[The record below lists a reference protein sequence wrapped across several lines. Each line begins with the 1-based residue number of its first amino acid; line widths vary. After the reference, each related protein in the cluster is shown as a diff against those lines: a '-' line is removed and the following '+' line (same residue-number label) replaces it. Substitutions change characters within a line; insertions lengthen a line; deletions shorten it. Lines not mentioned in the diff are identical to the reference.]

1 MLVLEIKKVYMND
14 KPLVSVVI
22 PAYKTMYFDAA
33 LASACR
39 QTYEPLEIVVCDDS
53 RTDIISALVRQY
65 QESSG
70 VSIRYEFNEQVRG
83 ELFNAIECIKLA
95 NGKYIK
101 FLHDDDVLHPD
112 CVAEL
117 VAAMEG
123 DSSVSIASSRRRL
136 VDCEGEQLPDVIATA
151 LPFSTDVVINGAE
164 LTSFLG
170 EHTINFIGEPS
181 CVLCRREDLLALG
194 DDLMSLNGCLIY
206 WFGDLAMYVKLLQ
219 KGNLALLKQ
228 PLADFRVSVEQ
239 GSQLGRDQPGIGNNG
254 RADFRRSLRELGWS
268 QEGPEN
274 CLVSVSPMDGERV
287 FEKVDILD
295 LLEQSHAK
303 QVSAEQ
309 QRRWMAARVPSQI
322 QHQLIDSYLQ
332 ANGGGPLIGVIV
344 LDLSGEPQAL
354 KRTLESLAGERNFY
368 DALKVLVLTP
378 EEPPKTST
386 DEVVQFLPLQSDY
399 VAQINQLLRAGEFEW
414 CLLVKAGDEFTRSGL
429 LIAGLEL
436 LPDPDCRAVFCDGVL
451 RQGNG
456 EMGIALRPDF
466 NLDYL
471 LSLPTAMAHNWIF
484 RRGVVLDAG
493 GFDAAYTEALELEL
507 ILRLINQGGTS
518 GFGHISEPLLI
529 NQAVVLRENDGE
541 RRAIAEHLQQRGY
554 QQALINSSQ
563 PGHYQIDY
571 GHESKPLVSIVLVLN
586 DELAGLQRCIFSVL
600 EQTLY
605 PYYEILIVDN
615 ASQTDEARQWLQA
628 IEEMSEN
635 RIRVLGLT
643 HAVDRSTANNI
654 GAQYAEGEYLLFL
667 RTFTAVLQGQW
678 LGELLNHAQRQEVGI
693 VGAKTVSSDSQI
705 TDAGLILGLQGAAA
719 PAFAGEK
726 IDSAGYMHR
735 LLVDQSCGAVSDA
748 CLMVRKTLFDGV
760 GGFDTEQFPELGADV
775 DLCLRLGEHGY
786 LTVWTPR
793 SLLMHSVQAEPLGEK
808 VEDALYERWLPVL
821 ARDPAYNL
829 NFSLMQSSAFQFADP
844 QLCWRPLV
852 WRPSP
857 TVLVHPADRYGCGQ
871 YRVIQPFNAQKK
883 AGLIDGVMSGVLLP
897 VTEIERL
904 APDAIVLQRQIGEEQ
919 LNTLRRMQKFSGAF
933 KVFELDDYLPNL
945 PLKSIYREQQPKDI
959 VRSLRRAL
967 SYVDRFV
974 VSTEPLAE
982 ALKDFHPDIKVM
994 KNRLDPDWWSE
1005 LPVSQRRTSA
1015 KPRVGWAGGIGHK
1028 GDLEMIS
1035 DVVKAL
1041 AHEVDWVFFGMCP
1054 DKLRPYVKEFH
1065 SGVEISLYPAA
1076 LARLNLDLAVAPVE
1090 QNLFNECKSNLR
1102 LLEYGACGFPVV
1114 CSSLVCYQGDLP
1126 VTRVKNRFKDWVEA
1140 IRMHLAD
1147 LDATA
1152 RAGDALREVVRRDW
1166 MLNDDALASWRKVWL
1181 PD

>member
-1 MLVLEIKKVYMND
+1 MLALAIKKVYMND

-39 QTYEPLEIVVCDDS
+39 QTYGPLEIVVCDDS
-53 RTDIISALVRQY
+53 RTDTISALVRQY
-65 QESSG
+65 QESTG
-70 VSIRYEFNEQVRG
+70 VSIRYEFNEQPRG
-83 ELFNAIECIKLA
+83 ELFNAIECIKIA
-95 NGKYIK
+95 SGKYIK

-123 DSSVSIASSRRRL
+123 DPSISIASSRRRL
-136 VDCEGEQLPDVIATA
+136 VDSEGEHLPDIIATA
-151 LPFSTDVVINGAE
+151 FPFSTDVVIDGSE

-170 EHTINFIGEPS
+170 EHTFNFIGEPS

-206 WFGDLAMYVKLLQ
+206 WVGDLAMYVKLLQ

-228 PLADFRVSVEQ
+228 PLSDFRVSVEQ

-254 RADFRRSLRELGWS
+254 HADFKRSLRELGWS

-274 CLVSVSPMDGERV
+274 CLVSVSPMNGEGI
-287 FEKVDILD
+287 FQKVDILE
-295 LLEQSHAK
+295 LLQRSYAK
-303 QVSAEQ
+303 GVLAEQ
-309 QRRWMAARVPSQI
+309 QQRWIAARVPSQI
-322 QHQLIDSYLQ
+322 HHQMIDSYLQ

-344 LDLSGEPQAL
+344 LDLLGEPQAL
-354 KRTLESLAGERNFY
+354 MRTLQSLAGEHNFY
-368 DALKVLVLTP
+368 DGLKVLVLTP
-378 EEPPKTST
+378 NESPETST
-386 DEVVQFLPLQSDY
+386 DEMLHFVPLQSDY
-399 VAQINQLLRAGEFEW
+399 VAQINQLLRVGEFEW

-436 LPDPDCRAVFCDGVL
+436 LPDPDCRAVFCDGIL
-451 RQGNG
+451 RQSNG
-456 EMGIALRPDF
+456 DFGIALRPDF

-471 LSLPTAMAHNWIF
+471 LSFPTAMAHNWIF
-484 RRGVVLDAG
+484 RRGVVLEAG
-493 GFDAAYTEALELEL
+493 GFDAAYTQALELEL
-507 ILRLINQGGTS
+507 ILRLINQGGIS
-518 GFGHISEPLLI
+518 GFGHIPEPLLI
-529 NQAVVLRENDGE
+529 SQAVVLRENEVE
-541 RRAIAEHLQQRGY
+541 RRAIAEHLRQRGY
-554 QQALINSSQ
+554 KQALINSSR

-571 GHESKPLVSIVLVLN
+571 GHEFKPLVSIVLVLS
-586 DELAGLQRCIFSVL
+586 DELAGVQRCIFSVL

-605 PYYEILIVDN
+605 PHYELLIVDN
-615 ASQTDEARQWLQA
+615 ACQMDEAQQWLQA
-628 IEEMSEN
+628 IEEISAN
-635 RIRVLGLT
+635 RIRVLRLT

-654 GAQYAEGEYLLFL
+654 GAHHAEGEYLLFL
-667 RTFTAVLQGQW
+667 RSYTAILQGQW
-678 LGELLNHAQRQEVGI
+678 LGELLNHAQRQEVGV

-705 TDAGLILGLQGAAA
+705 THAGLILGLQGAAA
-719 PAFAGEK
+719 PAFVGEK
-726 IDSAGYMHR
+726 IDSAGYMNR
-735 LLVDQSCGAVSDA
+735 LLVDQGCSAVSDA
-748 CLMVRKTLFDGV
+748 CLMVRKALFDGV
-760 GGFDTEQFPELGADV
+760 GGLDAEQFPESGADI
-775 DLCLRLGEHGY
+775 DLCLRLGGHGY

-793 SLLMHSVQAEPLGEK
+793 ALLMHSVQAEPIGET

-829 NFSLMQSSAFQFADP
+829 NFSLMQRSGFQFADP

-857 TVLVHPADRYGCGQ
+857 TVLVHPADRYGCGH

-883 AGLIDGVMSGVLLP
+883 AGLIDGVLSGVLLP
-897 VTEIERL
+897 LTEVERL
-904 APDAIVLQRQIGEEQ
+904 APDAIILQRQIGEEQ
-919 LNTLRRMQKFSGAF
+919 LNTMRRLKTFSRAF

-945 PLKSIYREQQPKDI
+945 PLKSIYRGQMPKDI
-959 VRSLRRAL
+959 VRTLRRAL

-974 VSTEPLAE
+974 VSTETLAE
-982 ALKDFHPDIKVM
+982 ALNDFHPDIRVM
-994 KNRLDPDWWSE
+994 KNRLDPEWWSE
-1005 LPVSQRRTSA
+1005 LPVSQRRVSA
-1015 KPRVGWAGGIGHK
+1015 KPRVGWAGGISHS
-1028 GDLEMIS
+1028 GDLELIG
-1035 DVVKAL
+1035 DVIKAL

-1054 DKLRPYVKEFH
+1054 DKLRPYVKEFY

-1076 LARLNLDLAVAPVE
+1076 LARLNLDLALAPVE

-1114 CSSLVCYQGDLP
+1114 CSDLVCYQGDLP
-1126 VTRVKNRFKDWVEA
+1126 VTRVRNRFKDWVEA

-1166 MLNDDALASWRKVWL
+1166 MLDDDALVSWRKVWL